1 MLRKLFAVACFALL
15 GQPAFAAKLYI
26 SEYSS
31 VTIASAIPAQV
42 AFEPAVTDQ
51 TPVDYSGGVVSS
63 AAFNNATA
71 YIRVLCD
78 TQCSVKFGAT
88 PTATTSSKL
97 LPALTPEYFGV
108 VPGQK
113 ISVISNP

>member
-1 MLRKLFAVACFALL
+1 MLRKIIALACFALL
-15 GQPAFAAKLYI
+15 GQPASAAKLYI

-31 VTIASAIPAQV
+31 LTIASAIPAQV
-42 AFEPAVTDQ
+42 GFEPDVTDQ
-51 TPVDYSGGVVSS
+51 AVDYSGGVAASS
-63 AAFNNATA
+63 AFNNATA

-88 PTATTSSKL
+88 PIATTSSKL
-97 LPALTPEYFGV
+97 LPALIPEYFGV